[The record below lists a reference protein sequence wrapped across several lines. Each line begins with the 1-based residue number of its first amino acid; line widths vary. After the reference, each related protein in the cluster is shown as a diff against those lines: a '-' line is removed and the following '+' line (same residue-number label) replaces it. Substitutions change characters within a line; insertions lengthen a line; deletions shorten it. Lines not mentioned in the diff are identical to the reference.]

1 VLLGNLA
8 LAILLFTLSEVALD
22 NPIKGVLISV
32 TCSIMFSLTWT
43 FYESLKGR
51 SEAVFEPKTSKGDIL
66 WSVSYRS
73 YTISTARLLPI
84 ISIIINIKNRS

>member
-1 VLLGNLA
+1 
-8 LAILLFTLSEVALD
+8 
-22 NPIKGVLISV
+22 
-32 TCSIMFSLTWT
+32 MFSLTWT

-66 WSVSYRS
+66 WSASYRS

-84 ISIIINIKNRS
+84 ISIIIK